1 VGGVGA
7 AVGVVWCGVVW
18 AWACG
23 REIRLVRSAE
33 MGEVEKVRSDENREH
48 TDTRVLSKREEAV
61 IFWEYGFREGNGSDL
76 RQERERCK
84 RRWKCV
90 NRV

>member
-1 VGGVGA
+1 MWEEWVRPWVW
-7 AVGVVWCGVVW
+7 VWCGVVWAW

-33 MGEVEKVRSDENREH
+33 MGEVKKVRSDENREH

-61 IFWEYGFREGNGSDL
+61 MFWEYGFREGNGSDL
-76 RQERERCK
+76 RQEESDVREDGN
-84 RRWKCV
+84 V
-90 NRV
+90 